1 MNIDIALM
9 LDLIDELNR
18 AASLYYNTG
27 TSFLT
32 DKEYDEKL
40 RKLQE
45 YEKYTGVVLSNSPTV
60 SVGAEVLDSIPKISL
75 GDRPMLSLAKVHSQ
89 AEIDAFAGG
98 KEIIGSYKLD
108 GLSVRICYRD
118 GKIAWAATRGNGTTG
133 SDITR
138 HIPHFKN
145 VPLTIP
151 LKEEYIIDGE
161 AIITKADFNAIN
173 TDGKYKNPRNLAA
186 GTLSLLDTK
195 EVAERNL
202 RFIGWDVIK
211 GDDSPLYK
219 TKIKHAE
226 YYGFEVIC
234 PYSKEVSNDA
244 IIDIA
249 NCQGFPCDGVVWRFN
264 DVAYG
269 ESLGATSH
277 HFNNGIAWKPTDES
291 AWTRMINIEW
301 TMGRT
306 GVLTPVAVFE
316 PVELEG
322 SEVERASLH
331 NISVMLETF
340 HGTPWVDQSV
350 EVFKANMIIPQ
361 IADAE
366 DVSDSL
372 HYPELPFIEIPTICP
387 ICGGSLEQITE
398 VDSTVLV
405 CPAADCPGKL
415 LNKIDHFC
423 SKKGMDIKGLSKS
436 TIIKLMDW
444 GWLDALADLYHLHE
458 HRAEWIQKPGFGVRS
473 VDNIL
478 QAIEASRISEYPKF
492 LAAIGIPQIGTSMVK
507 DIVMHPDL
515 TNYDDFRAAV
525 NTRWDFTTINGIGP
539 EKAHSIL
546 TFDYTEA
553 DNVYKELTSLT
564 SVSSNEIATSDMKN
578 VKCFEGMTIVITG
591 TLETFKNRNELVDFI
606 TERGGK
612 VTGSVSK
619 NTTILINND
628 VESNS
633 SKNRDA
639 KRLGVPIMS
648 EKKFLEN
655 FLTF

>member
-1 MNIDIALM
+1 MNIDIELM
-9 LDLIDELNR
+9 YDLANELNK
-18 AASLYYNTG
+18 AASLYYNG
-27 TSFLT
+27 GNSYMS
-32 DKEYDEKL
+32 DEEYDSKL
-40 RKLQE
+40 RLLE
-45 YEKYTGVVLSNSPTV
+45 RWEKETGVIYSHSPTQR
-60 SVGAEVLDSIPKISL
+60 VGAEILDGISKVEL
-75 GDRPMLSLAKVHSQ
+75 GRPMLSLAKVHTIQ
-89 AEIDAFAGG
+89 EIRDFANNH
-98 KEIIGSYKLD
+98 EIVGSYKLD
-108 GLSVRICYRD
+108 GLSVRLWYKD
-118 GKIAWAATRGNGTTG
+118 GKLVRAATRGNGTVG
-133 SDITR
+133 SDITNHVKR
-138 HIPHFKN
+138 FAN

-151 LKEEYIIDGE
+151 LKAEYIIDGE
-161 AIITKADFNAIN
+161 AIITRAVFDHILNEG
-173 TDGKYKNPRNLAA
+173 GKFKNPRNLAA
-186 GTLSLLDTK
+186 GTLALLDME
-195 EVAERNL
+195 EVQRRRL
-202 RFIGWDVIK
+202 KFIGWDIIA
-211 GDDSPLYK
+211 GDSDNSYK
-219 TKIKHAE
+219 KRIKHAE
-226 YYGFEVIC
+226 DYGFEVIC
-234 PYSKEVSNDA
+234 PFSNNISNA
-244 IIDIA
+244 NIMDIA
-249 NCQGFPCDGVVWRFN
+249 EGQGFPCDGVVWRLD

-277 HFNNGIAWKPTDES
+277 HFNNGIAWKPTDERS
-291 AWTRMINIEW
+291 WTKIVNIEW

-331 NISVMLETF
+331 NISVMLETC

-361 IADAE
+361 IANAE
-366 DVSDSL
+366 DASNSL

-387 ICGGSLEQITE
+387 VCGGPLKQITE

-405 CPAADCPGKL
+405 CPAADCSGKL

-444 GWLDALADLYHLHE
+444 GWLDTLADLYHLHK

-478 QAIEASRISEYPKF
+478 QAIEASRVSEYSKF

-507 DIVMHPDL
+507 DIIMHPDL
-515 TNYDDFRAAV
+515 TNYDDFRSAV
-525 NTRWDFTTINGIGP
+525 NKHWDFTSIDGIGP

-564 SVSSNEIATSDMKN
+564 SVSSNEITTSDMKN
-578 VKCFEGMTIVITG
+578 IKCFDGMTIVITG
-591 TLETFKNRNELVDFI
+591 TLETFKNRSELVDFI

-628 VESNS
+628 MESNS

-639 KRLGVPIMS
+639 KRLGVPILS
-648 EKKFLEN
+648 EKKFLEEY
-655 FLTF
+655 LTF

>member
-1 MNIDIALM
+1 MNIDIELM
-9 LDLIDELNR
+9 YDLANELNK
-18 AASLYYNTG
+18 AASLYYNG
-27 TSFLT
+27 GNSYMS
-32 DKEYDEKL
+32 DEEYDSKL
-40 RKLQE
+40 RLLE
-45 YEKYTGVVLSNSPTV
+45 RWEKETGVIYSHSPTQR
-60 SVGAEVLDSIPKISL
+60 VGAEILDGISKVEL
-75 GDRPMLSLAKVHSQ
+75 GRPMLSLAKVHTIQ
-89 AEIDAFAGG
+89 EIRDFANNH
-98 KEIIGSYKLD
+98 EIVGSYKLD
-108 GLSVRICYRD
+108 GLSVRLWYKD
-118 GKIAWAATRGNGTTG
+118 GKLVRAATRGNGTVG
-133 SDITR
+133 SDITNHVKR
-138 HIPHFKN
+138 FAN

-151 LKEEYIIDGE
+151 LKTEYIIDGE
-161 AIITKADFNAIN
+161 AIITRAVFDHILNEG
-173 TDGKYKNPRNLAA
+173 GKFKNPRNLAA
-186 GTLSLLDTK
+186 GTLALLDME
-195 EVAERNL
+195 EVQRRRL
-202 RFIGWDVIK
+202 KFIGWDVIA
-211 GDDSPLYK
+211 GDSDNSYK
-219 TKIKHAE
+219 KRIKHAE
-226 YYGFEVIC
+226 NYGFEVIC
-234 PYSKEVSNDA
+234 PFSNNISNA
-244 IIDIA
+244 NIMDIA
-249 NCQGFPCDGVVWRFN
+249 EGQGFPCDGVVWRLD

-277 HFNNGIAWKPTDES
+277 HFNNGIAWKPTDERS
-291 AWTRMINIEW
+291 WTKIVNIEW

-331 NISVMLETF
+331 NISVMLETC

-361 IADAE
+361 IANAE
-366 DVSDSL
+366 DASNSL

-387 ICGGSLEQITE
+387 VCGGPLKQITE

-405 CPAADCPGKL
+405 CPAADCSGKL

-444 GWLDALADLYHLHE
+444 GWLDTLADLYHLHE
-458 HRAEWIQKPGFGVRS
+458 HRTEWIQKPGFGVRS

-478 QAIEASRISEYPKF
+478 QAIDASRVSEYSKF

-507 DIVMHPDL
+507 DIIMHPDL
-515 TNYDDFRAAV
+515 TNYDDFRSAV
-525 NTRWDFTTINGIGP
+525 NKHWDFTSIDGIGP

-546 TFDYTEA
+546 TFDYAEA

-564 SVSSNEIATSDMKN
+564 SVSSNEITTSDMKN
-578 VKCFEGMTIVITG
+578 IKCFEGMTIVITG

-628 VESNS
+628 MESNS

-639 KRLGVPIMS
+639 KRLGVPILS
-648 EKKFLEN
+648 EKKFLEEY
-655 FLTF
+655 LTF

>member
-1 MNIDIALM
+1 MNIDIIFM
-9 LDLIDELNR
+9 LELIDELNK

-32 DKEYDEKL
+32 DKEYDDKL
-40 RKLQE
+40 CRLQK
-45 YEKYTGVVLSNSPTV
+45 YEKYTGVILSNSPTI
-60 SVGAEVLDSIPKISL
+60 SVGAEVLDNIPKINL

-89 AEIDAFAGG
+89 AEIDAFAGD

-118 GKIAWAATRGNGTTG
+118 GKIAWAATRGNGTIG
-133 SDITR
+133 SDITK

-151 LKEEYIIDGE
+151 IKEEYIIDGE
-161 AIITKADFNAIN
+161 AIITQADFNAIN
-173 TDGKYKNPRNLAA
+173 DDGRYKNPRNLAA

-195 EVAERNL
+195 EVAKRNL

-211 GDDSPLYK
+211 GDSSPLYK
-219 TKIKHAE
+219 TKIKRAE
-226 YYGFEVIC
+226 NYGFEVIC
-234 PYSKEVSNDA
+234 PFSTNVSNDA
-244 IIDIA
+244 IIDDA
-249 NCQGFPCDGVVWRFN
+249 VCQGFPCDGVVWRFN

-291 AWTRMINIEW
+291 AWTKLISIDW

-306 GVLTPVAVFE
+306 GQITPVAIFE

-331 NISVMLETF
+331 NLSIMTEVL
-340 HGTPWVDQSV
+340 GKPYVDQEIEIV
-350 EVFKANMIIPQ
+350 KANQIIPQ
-361 IADAE
+361 VKSAIKMSELGIGDFKF
-366 DVSDSL
+366 VITV
-372 HYPELPFIEIPTICP
+372 PEKCP
-387 ICGGSLEQITE
+387 VCGGPLEQITE
-398 VDSTVLV
+398 VDSTVLM
-405 CPAADCPGKL
+405 CPAADCPSKL

-458 HRAEWIQKPGFGVRS
+458 HRTEWIQKPGFGVRS

-478 QAIEASRISEYPKF
+478 QAIETSRVSEYPKF

-507 DIVMHPDL
+507 DIVIRPEL
-515 TNYDDFRAAV
+515 SNYDDFRVAV
-525 NTRWDFTTINGIGP
+525 DNHWDFTTIDGIGP
-539 EKAHSIL
+539 EKAYSII

-578 VKCFEGMTIVITG
+578 AKCFERMTIVITG
-591 TLETFKNRNELVDFI
+591 TLETFKNRNELTAFI
-606 TERGGK
+606 NERGGK

-619 NTTILINND
+619 NTTLLINND
-628 VESNS
+628 PESSS

-639 KRLGVPIMS
+639 KRLGIPILT
-648 EKKFLEN
+648 EKKFLEEY
-655 FLTF
+655 LTF